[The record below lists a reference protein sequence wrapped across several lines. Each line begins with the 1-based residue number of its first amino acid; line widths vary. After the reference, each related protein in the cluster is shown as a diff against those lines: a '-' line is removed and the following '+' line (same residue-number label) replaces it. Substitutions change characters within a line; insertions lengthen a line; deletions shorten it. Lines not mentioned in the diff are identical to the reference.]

1 MDRDST
7 LGPGFRVDPD
17 ELATVANQLH
27 DTAENAIA
35 RARHEYTTAADDPA
49 VNQRRR
55 GRGGIGEA
63 LVAAP
68 RLPKWLPDL
77 DAAWQQQRADLIMA
91 TQAAAAAMTG
101 TGSSYRD
108 VDDRLGAG
116 LDDLNSRV
124 HGRATLGAIALN
136 RAAVDPGAAAAA
148 MDTAMDAARPEATGS
163 SSGDDRDSLEFAI
176 AVWSERSRSTNNTV
190 HAVTDLVTA
199 LPGWTGPAADAYTEW
214 LHTHRDQWQGLH
226 EDATRIRDAL
236 AAHDTPNATS
246 TGPTTAP
253 AGLSPADLFHYSLG
267 RRGPVPGDTTPH
279 TTTPDPTATSDGH
292 PDGRELLATAPV
304 LPLPTPAT
312 LAAPAAAL
320 PTPAGPDPTPE
331 TAVSAASLDPTPPHR
346 LPDTAAPSRI
356 RLADSK
362 NDTARSDDIH
372 DSNDDPPGQPDMFT
386 TNPGLAAALFGGG
399 LAGGAATMA
408 AIGAAR
414 PARVLQVVPP
424 ITHDAPDGP
433 LVPHPDA
440 MATPAPTHQPG
451 VPAIHSP
458 DNRPGSTD
466 APAVPWTGTAP
477 PPSTTTPS
485 APPPVATGGTIAP
498 PLTSPSPSPG
508 TGGAVSGGRIGLG
521 PDSIGAVLDALTT
534 FPGRDKSHH
543 ADATAEHRTRTT
555 PSHRHH
561 EDRAAVAATTT
572 GRERGLPLDIGI
584 VGRDPVWL
592 DLAATAG
599 VGLTGPGAAAV
610 TRTVV
615 QLLLTYR
622 RPVRVTAHY
631 NTLAALLDDD
641 TAPDYPPQDLAGDAA
656 PSPPVVGHPWL
667 NVAARSFDILDAAHV
682 EIDARRGQPAHQ
694 PQSTS
699 AIGEHAGPAA
709 PVSDAPWVM
718 LVPAPTSERARQ
730 RLAEVLDAGRRYGIT
745 AVLLGP
751 CDTGTTLHIDH
762 DHRVTHHHTADTG
775 DTGAGGSL
783 NGAQLRTTRPAELG
797 RLIATGAG
805 ELDPGLVSPESST
818 QPRTG
823 PSTEPSST
831 PPPPPARRDLAP
843 ASTRTEPTASTA
855 APPTA
860 ATLTVFG
867 ETCLRYRSPSEIDPA
882 ALPDSRADTTAPDT
896 VPVIE
901 EFSEDSDGRIID
913 GLGPRATELLLFLAV
928 HPGGASRDY
937 LVATLWPDAAGD
949 RPSGPFYNLLARLR
963 RTLHTATEGHD
974 LDELIVRT
982 GDRYRLNLDLVAT
995 DYTTF
1000 LHAATDINHPDP
1012 TVRARA
1018 CETVI
1023 HTYRGA
1029 LGRDHTSSEWLLEL
1043 QLNARYRY
1051 LCALTSL
1058 AQLTL
1063 HTDPDRTL
1071 GLLETARLHEP
1082 TNEDIYRSIMT
1093 IHDHQHRPDAAL
1105 NTYALLQAHL
1115 DNLDNTLTPEPATT
1129 AVALRIRD
1137 THTQQLRRSTPPRSA

>member
-1 MDRDST
+1 M
-7 LGPGFRVDPD
+7 
-17 ELATVANQLH
+17 ATVANHLH

-49 VNQRRR
+49 VIQRRR
-55 GRGGIGEA
+55 GAGGIGEA

-68 RLPKWLPDL
+68 QLPQWLPDL
-77 DAAWQQQRADLIMA
+77 DAAWQQLRADLIMA
-91 TQAAAAAMTG
+91 TRAAAAAMTR

-108 VDDRLGAG
+108 LDDRLDVG
-116 LDDLNSRV
+116 LGDLDSR
-124 HGRATLGAIALN
+124 GDGPATLGATALN
-136 RAAVDPGAAAAA
+136 RAAVDPGAATAVMDAA
-148 MDTAMDAARPEATGS
+148 MDTVLPGTTGN

-199 LPGWTGPAADAYTEW
+199 LPGWTGPAADAYTDW
-214 LHTHRDQWQGLH
+214 LHTHRDHWEGLH

-236 AAHDTPNATS
+236 AAHDTPNTS
-246 TGPTTAP
+246 ATGPTTAP
-253 AGLSPADLFHYSLG
+253 AGLSPADLFHYSDG
-267 RRGPVPGDTTPH
+267 RGLVPGDTTPP
-279 TTTPDPTATSDGH
+279 TTTPDAAASSDGH
-292 PDGRELLATAPV
+292 PDGRELLAMAPV
-304 LPLPTPAT
+304 MPLPTTAT
-312 LAAPAAAL
+312 MAAPAAA
-320 PTPAGPDPTPE
+320 PSAPAVPDPTPD
-331 TAVSAASLDPTPPHR
+331 TAVSAASVEPIPPHW
-346 LPDTAAPSRI
+346 LPDTAAPNRI
-356 RLADSK
+356 RLADGES
-362 NDTARSDDIH
+362 DPARSDDVH
-372 DSNDDPPGQPDMFT
+372 DSNDDPPGQPDMLT
-386 TNPGLAAALFGGG
+386 TNPGLAAALLGGG

-424 ITHDAPDGP
+424 IGHDTPDGP

-440 MATPAPTHQPG
+440 TATPAPTHRPG
-451 VPAIHSP
+451 VPATNGP
-458 DNRPGSTD
+458 GNPPGSAD

-485 APPPVATGGTIAP
+485 APPPVAGGGTMAPP

-508 TGGAVSGGRIGLG
+508 TGGAVSGGRTGLG
-521 PDSIGAVLDALTT
+521 PDSIGAVLDAVTT
-534 FPGRDKSHH
+534 FPGRDTSHH
-543 ADATAEHRTRTT
+543 GVATAEHRN
-555 PSHRHH
+555 HRHH
-561 EDRAAVAATTT
+561 EDRATLDAAT
-572 GRERGLPLDIGI
+572 GRERGLLLDIGI

-592 DLAATAG
+592 DLAAIAG

-610 TRTVV
+610 TRTVLR
-615 QLLLTYR
+615 LLLTYH
-622 RPVRVTAHY
+622 RPVRVTAHF
-631 NTLAALLDDD
+631 NTLAALLDDN
-641 TAPDYPPQDLAGDAA
+641 TAPHYQPHDPAADAA
-656 PSPPVVGHPWL
+656 PSPAAVGHPWL
-667 NVAARSFDILDAAHV
+667 SLAARSFDILDAAHTG
-682 EIDARRGQPAHQ
+682 IDRRRGQPAHQ
-694 PQSTS
+694 PDPIS

-709 PVSDAPWVM
+709 PGSDAPWVM
-718 LVPAPTSERARQ
+718 LVPAPTSARARQ
-730 RLAEVLDAGRRYGIT
+730 RLDEVLDTGRRYGIT

-762 DHRVTHHHTADTG
+762 DHYVIHHHIADTG
-775 DTGAGGSL
+775 DTGAHGSL
-783 NGAQLRTTRPAELG
+783 NGAQLRTTRPVELG
-797 RLIATGAG
+797 RLIAAGAG
-805 ELDPGLVSPESST
+805 ELDPGFLPPENST
-818 QPRTG
+818 QPRTD
-823 PSTEPSST
+823 PPTEPSST
-831 PPPPPARRDLAP
+831 PPPPPAPRDLAQ
-843 ASTRTEPTASTA
+843 ARTIRTEPIASTAA

-867 ETCLRYRSPSEIDPA
+867 QTCLRYRNPSDIDPA
-882 ALPDSRADTTAPDT
+882 AVPDSPADTTAPDT

-901 EFSEDSDGRIID
+901 EFSEDSDGRIVE

-963 RTLHTATEGHD
+963 RTLHTATGGHD

-1012 TVRARA
+1012 TIRARA

-1115 DNLDNTLTPEPATT
+1115 DNLDNTLAPEPATT
-1129 AVALRIRD
+1129 ALALRIRD
-1137 THTQQLRRSTPPRSA
+1137 THTQQLRRSAPPRSA